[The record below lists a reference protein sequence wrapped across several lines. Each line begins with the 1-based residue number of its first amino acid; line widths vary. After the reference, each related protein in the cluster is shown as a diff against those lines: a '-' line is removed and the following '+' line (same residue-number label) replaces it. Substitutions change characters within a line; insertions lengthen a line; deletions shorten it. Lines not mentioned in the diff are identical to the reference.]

1 MEHTIIAVDLAKS
14 VFQVAVSH
22 RVGQVTSEHRLRR
35 SQMMPFFAQQPA
47 ATVLL
52 EACGSAHH
60 WAREVRRLGHTPR
73 LLPAHDV
80 HRYVR
85 RNKTDRADAKALLEA
100 HRNDEIHAVPVKS
113 IEQQAIASLHV
124 IRATWLSTKT
134 ARLNALRGLCREFGI
149 TIPVGAARV
158 IPAVRAQLTPDGPL
172 PPLLMPALEALC
184 AEITTLKAGMAEIEQ
199 QLAALAEQMPDVI
212 RLQTIPG
219 IGLLTA
225 SALVARIGDAARFPD
240 GRHFAS
246 ALGLTAK
253 EDSSGL
259 HRRLGGISKR
269 GDVYLRQLL
278 IHGARAV
285 LGHAKRHREPDPL
298 RAWALRTQDRR
309 GHNVAAVALANKLA
323 RIVWAVWTRGCD
335 YAAATPRP
343 QTA

>member
-1 MEHTIIAVDLAKS
+1 MEHTTIAVDLAKS
-14 VFQVAVSH
+14 VFQIAVSH
-22 RVGQVTSEHRLRR
+22 RVGQVSSEHRLRR

-60 WAREVRRLGHTPR
+60 WGRQLQQLGHTPR

-100 HRNDEIHAVPVKS
+100 ARNDDIHAVPVKS
-113 IEQQAIASLHV
+113 LEQQAIASLHV
-124 IRATWLSTKT
+124 CRATWMSTPT
-134 ARLNALRGLCREFGI
+134 ARLNALRGLCREFGLC
-149 TIPVGAARV
+149 IPVGATRV
-158 IPAVRAQLTPDGPL
+158 IPAVRAQLTADSSLPILLHAPL
-172 PPLLMPALEALC
+172 ETLC
-184 AEITTLKAGMAEIEQ
+184 AEVLQLEVAIHATER

-253 EDSSGL
+253 ETSSGL
-259 HRRLGGISKR
+259 QRRLGAISKR

-278 IHGARAV
+278 INGARAV
-285 LGHAKRHREPDPL
+285 LCHAKRHRDPL
-298 RAWALRTQDRR
+298 RVWALQTQERR

-323 RIVWAVWTRGCD
+323 RIVWAVWTQRSEYRGVTPSP
-335 YAAATPRP
+335 AT
-343 QTA
+343 

>member
-1 MEHTIIAVDLAKS
+1 MEHTTIAVDLAKS
-14 VFQVAVSH
+14 VFQIAVSH
-22 RVGQVTSEHRLRR
+22 SVGQVTSEHRLRR

-52 EACGSAHH
+52 EACGSAHY
-60 WAREVRRLGHTPR
+60 WARELQRLGHRPR

-100 HRNDEIHAVPVKS
+100 DRNDDIHPVPIKS
-113 IEQQAIASLHV
+113 IDQQAIVALHV
-124 IRATWLSTKT
+124 CRATWQSTRT
-134 ARLNALRGLCREFGI
+134 ARLNALRGVCREFGI
-149 TIPVGAARV
+149 SIPVGATRV
-158 IPAVRAQLTPDGPL
+158 IPMVRAQLTSDGPL
-172 PPLLMPALEALC
+172 PIIVHPALEMLC
-184 AEITTLKAGMAEIEQ
+184 AEIVSLETKIVAIER
-199 QLAALAEQMPDVI
+199 QLAVLAEQMPDVI

-225 SALVARIGDAARFPD
+225 SALIARIGNAARFPD

-253 EDSSGL
+253 ETSSGL
-259 HRRLGGISKR
+259 QRRLGGISKR

-278 IHGARAV
+278 INGARAV
-285 LGHAKRHREPDPL
+285 LCHAKRHPADPL
-298 RAWALRTQDRR
+298 RVWALRTQERR

-323 RIVWAVWTRGCD
+323 RIVWAVWTRRCD
-335 YAAATPRP
+335 YAGARPR
-343 QTA
+343 AM

>member
-1 MEHTIIAVDLAKS
+1 MEHTTIAVDLAKS
-14 VFQVAVSH
+14 VFQIAISQ
-22 RVGQVTSEHRLRR
+22 RVGQVSSEHRLRR

-60 WAREVRRLGHTPR
+60 WARQLQQLGHTPR

-100 HRNDEIHAVPVKS
+100 ARNDDIHPVPVKS
-113 IEQQAIASLHV
+113 LEQQAIASLHV
-124 IRATWLSTKT
+124 CRATWMSTRT
-134 ARLNALRGLCREFGI
+134 ARLNALRGLGREFGLC
-149 TIPVGAARV
+149 IPVGATRV
-158 IPAVRAQLTPDGPL
+158 IPAVRAQLTADGPL
-172 PPLLMPALEALC
+172 PTLLHPALEMLC
-184 AEITTLKAGMAEIEQ
+184 EETLRLEAAIVATEQ
-199 QLAALAEQMPDVI
+199 QLAALAKQMPDVI

-253 EDSSGL
+253 ETSSGL
-259 HRRLGGISKR
+259 QRRLGAISKR

-278 IHGARAV
+278 INGARSV
-285 LGHAKRHREPDPL
+285 LCHAKRHRDPL
-298 RAWALRTQDRR
+298 RVWALQTQERR

-323 RIVWAVWTRGCD
+323 RIVWAVWTQRGEYRD
-335 YAAATPRP
+335 VTTSPAT
-343 QTA
+343 

>member
-1 MEHTIIAVDLAKS
+1 MEHTTIAVDLAKS

-22 RVGQVTSEHRLRR
+22 RVGQITRERRLRR
-35 SQMMPFFAQQPA
+35 DQLLPFFAQQPA

-60 WAREVRRLGHTPR
+60 WARQFQRLGHTPR

-113 IEQQAIASLHV
+113 VDQQTVTSLH
-124 IRATWLSTKT
+124 RLRSTWLAART
-134 ARLNALRGLCREFGI
+134 AGLNTLRGLCREFGVF
-149 TIPVGAARV
+149 IPVGATRV
-158 IPAVRAQLTPDGPL
+158 VPAVRAQLADDGPIPRAL
-172 PPLLMPALEALC
+172 STVLEMACVEIATLEA
-184 AEITTLKAGMAEIEQ
+184 AIVAIERQ
-199 QLAALAEQMPDVI
+199 VATLAEHMPDVS

-219 IGLLTA
+219 IGLITA
-225 SALVARIGDAARFPD
+225 SAMVAMISDARRFPD

-253 EDSSGL
+253 EESSGMQ
-259 HRRLGGISKR
+259 RRLGAISKR
-269 GDVYLRQLL
+269 GNVYLRMLL
-278 IHGARAV
+278 IHGARSV
-285 LGHAKRHREPDPL
+285 LWNATARGAQDPL
-298 RAWALRTQDRR
+298 RQWALRTQDRR

-323 RIVWAVWTRGCD
+323 RIAWAVWTRQCD
-335 YAAATPRP
+335 YKATQTRP
-343 QTA
+343 PAP

>member
-1 MEHTIIAVDLAKS
+1 MEHTTIAVDVAKS
-14 VFQVAVSH
+14 VFQIAVSQ
-22 RVGQVTSEHRLRR
+22 RVGQVSSEHRLRR

-60 WAREVRRLGHTPR
+60 WARQLQQLGHTPR

-100 HRNDEIHAVPVKS
+100 ARNDDIHAVPVKS
-113 IEQQAIASLHV
+113 LEQQAIASLHV
-124 IRATWLSTKT
+124 CRATWMSTRT
-134 ARLNALRGLCREFGI
+134 ARLNTLRGLCREFGLC
-149 TIPVGAARV
+149 IPVGATRV
-158 IPAVRAQLTPDGPL
+158 IPAVRAQLTVDSPL
-172 PPLLMPALEALC
+172 PILLHATLETLC
-184 AEITTLKAGMAEIEQ
+184 AEVLQLEAAMRATEQ

-253 EDSSGL
+253 ETSSGQQ
-259 HRRLGGISKR
+259 RRLGAISKR

-278 IHGARAV
+278 INGARAV
-285 LGHAKRHREPDPL
+285 LCHAKRHRDPL
-298 RAWALRTQDRR
+298 RVWALQTQERR

-323 RIVWAVWTRGCD
+323 RIVWAVWTQHSEYRGVTQSP
-335 YAAATPRP
+335 AT
-343 QTA
+343 

>member
-1 MEHTIIAVDLAKS
+1 MEHTTIAVDLAKS

-47 ATVLL
+47 ARVLL

-60 WAREVRRLGHTPR
+60 WAREIQRLGHTPR

-85 RNKTDRADAKALLEA
+85 RNKTDRADTKALLEA
-100 HRNDEIHAVPVKS
+100 DRNDEIHAVPVKS

-124 IRATWLSTKT
+124 CRATWMSTRT
-134 ARLNALRGLCREFGI
+134 ARLNALRGLCREFGLC
-149 TIPVGAARV
+149 IPVGATRV
-158 IPAVRAQLTPDGPL
+158 IPAVRTQLTADGPL
-172 PPLLMPALEALC
+172 PMLLHPALETLC
-184 AEITTLKAGMAEIEQ
+184 AEILRLEAAILATER

-225 SALVARIGDAARFPD
+225 SAVVARIGDAARFPD

-253 EDSSGL
+253 ESSSGL
-259 HRRLGGISKR
+259 QRRLGGISKR

-278 IHGARAV
+278 INGARSV
-285 LGHAKRHREPDPL
+285 LCHAKRHRESRSATGL
-298 RAWALRTQDRR
+298 GARTQARR

-323 RIVWAVWTRGCD
+323 RIVWAVWTRRGD
-335 YAAATPRP
+335 YDAATPRS
-343 QTA
+343 QTE

>member
-1 MEHTIIAVDLAKS
+1 MEHTTIAVDLAKS
-14 VFQVAVSH
+14 VFQVAISH

-52 EACGSAHH
+52 EACGSAHY
-60 WAREVRRLGHTPR
+60 WAREVQRLGHTPR

-100 HRNDEIHAVPVKS
+100 HRNDEIRAVPMKS
-113 IEQQAIASLHV
+113 IEQQAIASLHG
-124 IRATWLSTKT
+124 IRATWLATRT
-134 ARLNALRGLCREFGI
+134 ARLNALRGVCREFGV
-149 TIPVGAARV
+149 TIPVGAKHV
-158 IPAVRAQLTPDGPL
+158 LPAVRAQLAPDGAL
-172 PPLLMPALEALC
+172 PVMLVPALEALC
-184 AEITTLKAGMAEIEQ
+184 AEIASLEVGMAAIKQ
-199 QLAALAEQMPDVI
+199 QLASLAAQLPDVI

-259 HRRLGGISKR
+259 QRRLGGISKR
-269 GDVYLRQLL
+269 GDIYLRQLL
-278 IHGARAV
+278 IHGARSV
-285 LGHAKRHREPDPL
+285 LCHAKRHRELDPL

-323 RIVWAVWTRGCD
+323 RIVWAVWTRRCD
-335 YAAATPRP
+335 YATARP
-343 QTA
+343 GPPSV

>member
-1 MEHTIIAVDLAKS
+1 
-14 VFQVAVSH
+14 
-22 RVGQVTSEHRLRR
+22 
-35 SQMMPFFAQQPA
+35 
-47 ATVLL
+47 LL

-60 WAREVRRLGHTPR
+60 WARQVQRLGHTPR

-100 HRNDEIHAVPVKS
+100 DRNDEIRPVPVKS
-113 IEQQAIASLHV
+113 IDQQAIASLHV
-124 IRATWLSTKT
+124 FRATWLSTRT
-134 ARLNALRGLCREFGI
+134 ARLNALRGVCREFGI
-149 TIPVGAARV
+149 SIPVGAKRV

-172 PPLLMPALEALC
+172 PPILQPALEALC
-184 AEITTLKAGMAEIEQ
+184 AEIASLEAGMVAIEH

-225 SALVARIGDAARFPD
+225 SAFVARIGDARRFPD

-253 EDSSGL
+253 EDSSGMQ
-259 HRRLGGISKR
+259 RRLGGISKR
-269 GDVYLRQLL
+269 GDVYLRMLL
-278 IHGARAV
+278 IHGARSV
-285 LGHAKRHREPDPL
+285 LWNAKTKRDPDPL

-309 GHNVAAVALANKLA
+309 GHNVATVALANKLA
-323 RIVWAVWTRGCD
+323 RIVWAVWTRRGD
-335 YAAATPRP
+335 YDRALPRP
-343 QTA
+343 LTA

>member
-1 MEHTIIAVDLAKS
+1 MEHTTIAVDLAKS

-22 RVGQVTSEHRLRR
+22 RIGHVTSEHRLRR

-52 EACGSAHH
+52 EACGSAHY
-60 WAREVRRLGHTPR
+60 WAREIRRLGHTPR

-100 HRNDEIHAVPVKS
+100 DRNDEIYPVPVKS
-113 IEQQAIASLHV
+113 IDQQAMASLHV
-124 IRATWLSTKT
+124 IRSTWLATRT

-172 PPLLMPALEALC
+172 PSLLFPALEAMC
-184 AEITTLKAGMAEIEQ
+184 AEIPALTAGMDAIEH
-199 QLAALAEQMPDVI
+199 QLKTLAERMPDVI

-259 HRRLGGISKR
+259 RRRLGGINKC

-285 LGHAKRHREPDPL
+285 LRHAKRHREPDAL
-298 RAWALRTQDRR
+298 RAWAMRTQDRR
-309 GHNVAAVALANKLA
+309 GHNIAAVALANKLA
-323 RIVWAVWTRGCD
+323 RIAWAVWTRGCD
-335 YAAATPRP
+335 YAAVSPRP
-343 QTA
+343 QAG